1 MNTAPATPT
10 QTATPSL
17 TTVAAAAAV
26 LGGPPFK
33 QFICHACGYI
43 YDEAEGDP
51 DSGLA
56 AGTRFEDIPD
66 DWACPLCGVT
76 KTDFSAYEAPSI
88 DALRA
93 SGSGCVVVAPRGG
106 SAGVVIVGGG
116 RAGWQ
121 MAEALRAQDAALPIT
136 LVSACAADVYDKP
149 LLSVAVARGL
159 DPAGLVKES
168 GAQAAAR
175 LGVRL
180 LSQTHAV
187 RICAD
192 TRTLRTTRGNLHY
205 DQLVL
210 AHGAQAALPPALPP
224 AYVWRV
230 NHLGA
235 YQKLRAA
242 LGDAQA
248 SGPKDVL
255 IVGAGLIGSE
265 LANDLALADHRITL
279 LDTQAE
285 PLARWQSEHAG
296 AQLLGAWKDLPIRF
310 IGGVQVASVERSAHR
325 SEGRSNGLDEVRY
338 CVTTTDGQTFVA
350 DQVVAATGLA
360 TPSRLAQ
367 SAGLEWDQ
375 GIAVQAATLRT
386 SNDRIHALGDCIT
399 VQGQASRYIEPIG
412 RQVKTIVADICGCEP
427 VPYEVRPAVVR
438 VKTSSLPLTLH

>member
-1 MNTAPATPT
+1 MNTASANPVPT
-10 QTATPSL
+10 L
-17 TTVAAAAAV
+17 TTVAAAAAM
-26 LGGPPFK
+26 LGAPGFQK
-33 QFICHACGYI
+33 FICHACGYI

-88 DALRA
+88 EALRA
-93 SGSGCVVVAPRGG
+93 SGSGAVVVPPRGG

-149 LLSVAVARGL
+149 LLSIAVARGL
-159 DPAGLVKES
+159 DLAGLVKET

-180 LSQTHAV
+180 LPDTHAV

-205 DQLVL
+205 EQLVL

-224 AYVWRV
+224 ACVWRV

-235 YQKLRAA
+235 YQKLRTA
-242 LGDAQA
+242 LGDAKA

-265 LANDLALADHRITL
+265 LANDLALGGHRITL

-296 AQLLGAWKDLPIRF
+296 PQLLDAWKALPIHF
-310 IGGVQVASVERSAHR
+310 IGDVQVACVDRSD
-325 SEGRSNGLDEVRY
+325 GRYR
-338 CVTTTDGQTFVA
+338 VTTTDGQTFMA

-367 SAGLEWDQ
+367 SAGLDWNQ
-375 GIAVQAATLRT
+375 GIAVQADTLRT
-386 SNDRIHALGDCIT
+386 SNARIHALGDCIT
-399 VQGQASRYIEPIG
+399 VQGQASRYIEPIV

>member
-1 MNTAPATPT
+1 MKTAAAYPIAT
-10 QTATPSL
+10 L
-17 TTVAAAAAV
+17 TTTAAAAAT
-26 LGGPPFK
+26 LGRSPYR

-43 YDEAEGDP
+43 YDEAVGDP

-56 AGTRFEDIPD
+56 AGTRFEDIPA

-76 KTDFSAYEAPSI
+76 KADFSAYEAPPVDTLRVGGSAA
-88 DALRA
+88 AL
-93 SGSGCVVVAPRGG
+93 VAPRGG
-106 SAGVVIVGGG
+106 PAGVVIVGAG

-121 MAEALRAQDAALPIT
+121 MAEALRSQDAALPIT

-168 GAQAAAR
+168 GDQAAAR

-180 LSQTHAV
+180 LPQTHAV

-210 AHGAQAALPPALPP
+210 AHGAQAALSPALPP
-224 AYVWRV
+224 ACVWRV

-242 LGDAQA
+242 LGRSETA
-248 SGPKDVL
+248 GPKDVV
-255 IVGAGLIGSE
+255 IVGAGLVGSE
-265 LANDLALADHRITL
+265 LANDLALDGHQITL
-279 LDTQAE
+279 LDSQLE
-285 PLARWQSEHAG
+285 PLARWRAERAG
-296 AQLLGAWKDLPIRF
+296 PQLLGAWQSLPIRF
-310 IGGVQVASVERSAHR
+310 IGGVQVACVDPA
-325 SEGRSNGLDEVRY
+325 EGRYR
-338 CVTTTDGQTFVA
+338 VTTTDGQVFVA
-350 DQVVAATGLA
+350 DQVVAATGLV

-367 SAGLEWDQ
+367 SAGLAWDQ
-375 GIAVQAATLRT
+375 GIAVEATTLRT
-386 SNDRIHALGDCIT
+386 SNARIHALGDCIT
-399 VQGQASRYIEPIG
+399 VQGQASRYIEPIA
-412 RQVKTIVADICGCEP
+412 RQVKTIVADICGREP